1 MNTGL
6 LLTAW
11 YDLLSGLNV
20 HKIDV
25 PEDETENYVWI
36 YIESGSSS
44 NLKTVKVDEVIVVCQ
59 IVTFHQNNIDQT
71 ACEALDAQVEN
82 LVLPLAWAQS
92 LSVSGMQVLNVERES
107 FDYVQEEDSNGKIY
121 RKVSRYKHTINQS

>member
-1 MNTGL
+1 VNTGL

-11 YDLLSGLNV
+11 HDLLSGLNV